1 MSPGRTERRL
11 NEVVDAAAGPVLLLV
26 RLSSTGECSR
36 KLLSMKPFVSPT
48 VLVLAPVMVAC
59 TLSEPSMSPAGVPIN
74 DINPFFVESSLLHQL
89 PPFNQIDTGHYLP
102 AFERGIAEQLD
113 ETNVITNT
121 PDAPSIENTL
131 VALERS
137 GRLLDRVATTFFIL
151 ATADTNDAM
160 NEMHPEIARRLA
172 VHRDQI
178 LLNPALFERVKTLHA
193 QRKMLDA
200 DEESHRL
207 IEEYYTDFVR
217 AGAELSESE
226 KARMK
231 VINAELATL
240 QATFGQ
246 NVLDEVNA
254 STVVVDTREELTGL
268 SDNQIAATAE
278 AAKASGL
285 EGKYVV
291 ALLNT
296 SGQPALSSLEN
307 RVLRQRITRASL
319 VRNSQGGE
327 FDNRAVISRMAH
339 LRAER
344 AALLGYPNHAA
355 YVLEEETA
363 QTVDAV
369 NMRLASL
376 VAPAVANAEREVAD
390 LQLFAAGDGI
400 AVEAWDWAYYSEKVR
415 GARFDFEAF
424 ELRPYF
430 EMDNVLQNGVFFAAN
445 RLYGLTFEERRELP
459 VYHPDVRIWEVF
471 DGDGSPLGLFI
482 TDYYARPSK
491 RGGAWMSSYVSQSH
505 LFGTR
510 PVIANHL
517 NVSKPPEGEP
527 TLLTFDEVETMFHEF
542 GHALHGLFSDVRF
555 PYFAGTSVPRD
566 FVEYPSQV
574 NEMWATWPAVLEN
587 YATHHETGEP
597 MPRELFDKVLATET
611 FNQGF
616 ATSEYLAASLLD
628 QAWHQLGVDD
638 VPGAEEV
645 EAFEAAALEAAGVAL
660 ATVPPRY
667 RSTYFSHIWSGGYS
681 AGYYSYIWS
690 EVLDADT
697 VDWFKTNGGL
707 TRRNGDHFRRTL
719 LSKGGSRD
727 SMTLFLDF
735 RGARPDIGPLLA
747 RRGLK

>member
-1 MSPGRTERRL
+1 
-11 NEVVDAAAGPVLLLV
+11 
-26 RLSSTGECSR
+26 
-36 KLLSMKPFVSPT
+36 MKPFVSPI
-48 VLVLAPVMVAC
+48 VLGLALVVVAC
-59 TLSEPSMSPAGVPIN
+59 TLSKPSMRPAGVPIN
-74 DINPFFVESSLLHQL
+74 DMNPFFVESSLLHQL
-89 PPFNQIDTGHYLP
+89 PPFNQIDTDHYLP

-121 PDAPSIENTL
+121 PDAPSVENTL

-151 ATADTNDAM
+151 ATANTNDAM
-160 NEMHPEIARRLA
+160 NEMRPEIARRLA
-172 VHRDQI
+172 AHRDQI
-178 LLNPALFERVKTLHA
+178 FLNLALFERVKTLHA

-226 KARMK
+226 KARMQ
-231 VINAELATL
+231 VLNTELATL
-240 QATFGQ
+240 QTTFSQ

-268 SDNQIAATAE
+268 SNNQIAAAAE

-307 RVLRQRITRASL
+307 RALRRRITRASL
-319 VRNSQGGE
+319 LRNSQGGE

-369 NMRLASL
+369 NTRLASL

-390 LQLFAAGDGI
+390 LQSFAAGDGI

-459 VYHPDVRIWEVF
+459 VYHPDVKIWEVF
-471 DGDGSPLGLFI
+471 DADGSPLGLFI

-505 LFGTR
+505 LLGTR

-527 TLLTFDEVETMFHEF
+527 TLLTSDEVETMFHEF

-574 NEMWATWPAVLEN
+574 NEMWATWPAVLKN
-587 YATHHETGEP
+587 YAIHHETGEP
-597 MPRELFDKVLATET
+597 MPRELLDKVLATET

-616 ATSEYLAASLLD
+616 ATTEYLAASLLD

-638 VPGAEEV
+638 VPGAEDV

-697 VDWFKTNGGL
+697 VEWFKANGGL
-707 TRRNGDHFRRTL
+707 TRRNGDHFRRAL
-719 LSKGGSRD
+719 LSKGGSRE

-735 RGARPDIGPLLA
+735 RGASPDIGPLLA